1 MGIHGIFHGIF
12 HGSSWDMRGFLM
24 QNEFE
29 MMQNDAKNR
38 TKKYV
43 PSGVIIA
50 VAGKSPIN
58 GTLGKA
64 SIAGG

>member
-1 MGIHGIFHGIF
+1 
-12 HGSSWDMRGFLM
+12 
-24 QNEFE
+24 
-29 MMQNDAKNR
+29 MMQITELND
-38 TKKYV
+38 V

>member
-1 MGIHGIFHGIF
+1 
-12 HGSSWDMRGFLM
+12 MRGFLM

-43 PSGVIIA
+43 PSGVIIIA

-58 GTLGKA
+58 AEL
-64 SIAGG
+64 SIAMFDCRRVVIECNINWYW